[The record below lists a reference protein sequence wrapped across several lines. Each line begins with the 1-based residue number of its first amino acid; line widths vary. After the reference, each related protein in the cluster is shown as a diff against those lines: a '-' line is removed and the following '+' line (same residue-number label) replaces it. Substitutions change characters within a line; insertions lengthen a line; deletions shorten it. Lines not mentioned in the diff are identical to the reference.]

1 MMAGNEL
8 RDLVDWERTIG
19 APKLTSEM
27 THKMSELRH
36 VLAAAHK
43 GSPHWGG
50 DVMVP
55 LFADDSLHRYLR
67 ARGGDVKKAE
77 KMIQKTL
84 EWRLKEEPHLL
95 RAKDFLDI
103 ENETGKCR
111 SAGIDRWGRPI
122 LILDNTVENTTNVE
136 AHMRLLFYTTERLI
150 RRMKPPVEK
159 QVIFVH
165 LPDFSLWNTP
175 PLKSSK
181 TSLAVFSLY
190 YAERLGHCIF
200 WQPPSYFSTFIAMIR
215 PFIDPA
221 TYAKVVVINGD
232 ASPGTVN
239 DSKMNVLIGP
249 DWRKKTGAG
258 GTRQTPKSSPGYRHS
273 EYWQGALQEDTA
285 IAAAEANPTAAQN
298 ETCPAARGSSMSTN
312 EGLTNHTANTNKD
325 YNSHSQFFRAVKEA
339 DMVRIDQVASTTSTI
354 HPATCTNYVRRR
366 HTALMRI
373 RDLHCVPLVLLTLT
387 STFFLWVGLGRMH
400 SLAHC
405 GTGRACQGCQ
415 VSARP

>member
-1 MMAGNEL
+1 MLSA
-8 RDLVDWERTIG
+8 
-19 APKLTSEM
+19 
-27 THKMSELRH
+27 
-36 VLAAAHK
+36 
-43 GSPHWGG
+43 
-50 DVMVP
+50 
-55 LFADDSLHRYLR
+55 
-67 ARGGDVKKAE
+67 
-77 KMIQKTL
+77 
-84 EWRLKEEPHLL
+84 
-95 RAKDFLDI
+95 
-103 ENETGKCR
+103 CR
-111 SAGIDRWGRPI
+111 
-122 LILDNTVENTTNVE
+122 
-136 AHMRLLFYTTERLI
+136 
-150 RRMKPPVEK
+150 
-159 QVIFVH
+159 
-165 LPDFSLWNTP
+165 P